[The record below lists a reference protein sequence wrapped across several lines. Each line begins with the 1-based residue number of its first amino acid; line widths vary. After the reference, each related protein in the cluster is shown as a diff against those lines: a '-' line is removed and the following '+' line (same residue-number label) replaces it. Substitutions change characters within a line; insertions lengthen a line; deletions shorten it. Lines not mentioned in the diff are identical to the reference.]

1 MMFSVPRGV
10 EGSGEFDRA
19 TLLSETGSPEGG
31 NAELSKRYGRSRP
44 EAATPIIPAEHEG
57 REICGRSARQV
68 GGVGLVPAEA
78 V

>member
-1 MMFSVPRGV
+1 
-10 EGSGEFDRA
+10 
-19 TLLSETGSPEGG
+19 
-31 NAELSKRYGRSRP
+31 LSKRYGRSRP

-57 REICGRSARQV
+57 RGISGRSARQV